1 MLHFLHR
8 RCRLLWYD
16 EFINSDDP
24 GWYQSLTYPISCL
37 LQWRIMNRGW
47 RNENNSQWMMMTE
60 KGKQAR
66 LPMGEMR
73 SEIVSVDHA
82 RWISVQFYINISLND
97 TSILLAKQTSDIP
110 RFSVA
115 AFGSRIQTPKYTGV
129 KCQRLCKAF
138 ACPNPPKKQWLSW
151 GWWFQLTGFRAN
163 NFLRYYLSFTLVC
176 YLPGS
181 CVAASTPLNESRLT
195 KKYWKPT

>member
-1 MLHFLHR
+1 MQAAVVWWFHQFWR
-8 RCRLLWYD
+8 RWLIPATCLYY
-16 EFINSDDP
+16 I
-24 GWYQSLTYPISCL
+24 CL
-37 LQWRIMNRGW
+37 LQWRIMNRSW
-47 RNENNSQWMMMTE
+47 RNENNSQRMMMTE

>member
-1 MLHFLHR
+1 MSSSILMTLVDTSHLPI
-8 RCRLLWYD
+8 LLVASCSGALWTAAG
-16 EFINSDDP
+16 ETKIIVSGWWWPRKANSKHA
-24 GWYQSLTYPISCL
+24 G
-37 LQWRIMNRGW
+37 
-47 RNENNSQWMMMTE
+47 
-60 KGKQAR
+60 

-73 SEIVSVDHA
+73 SEIVSVYHA

-97 TSILLAKQTSDIP
+97 TIILLAKQTSDIP

-151 GWWFQLTGFRAN
+151 GWWFQLMGFGAN
-163 NFLRYYLSFTLVC
+163 NFLRHCLSFTLVC

-195 KKYWKPT
+195 KKYWEPT